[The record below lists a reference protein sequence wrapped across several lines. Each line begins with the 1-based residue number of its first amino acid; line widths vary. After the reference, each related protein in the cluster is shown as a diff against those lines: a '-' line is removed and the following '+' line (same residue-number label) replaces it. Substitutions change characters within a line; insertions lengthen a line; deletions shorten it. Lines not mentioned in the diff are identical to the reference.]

1 MLFLKPRRTNTPW
14 SATPRAL
21 GRINYEQRYTGNSQ
35 ATYSLYATVKY
46 TYDYVGELTKILDPN
61 GSSSTNY
68 TYDMAGRLTAM
79 SDPDRGSETYSYD
92 PNGNLTQSVDA
103 RGSSGTVFIGY
114 DSLDRQ
120 LWRSIHPDGSGPY
133 DTYSYDD
140 VTNGNVGK
148 GRLTGETFSG
158 AGMTGGYVYVYDS
171 RGRQTSST
179 LTINSTPYSVT
190 TTYDDADAVLTQR
203 YPDQETVTN
212 TYGTTQPM
220 RATAVP
226 TA

>member
-1 MLFLKPRRTNTPW
+1 
-14 SATPRAL
+14 
-21 GRINYEQRYTGNSQ
+21 
-35 ATYSLYATVKY
+35 
-46 TYDYVGELTKILDPN
+46 
-61 GSSSTNY
+61 
-68 TYDMAGRLTAM
+68 MAGRLTAM

-158 AGMTGGYVYVYDS
+158 AGMTGGYLDAYEP
-171 RGRQTSST
+171 RGRQDRKRTRPNSSHSQ
-179 LTINSTPYSVT
+179 IPY
-190 TTYDDADAVLTQR
+190 AGLCLKKK
-203 YPDQETVTN
+203 
-212 TYGTTQPM
+212 
-220 RATAVP
+220 
-226 TA
+226 